1 MRDKTLGLLESSAKF
16 ATECVFDPVQ
26 ARCPDPAR
34 EERVRA
40 AIDAREVEAH
50 LRARHQI
57 PPSYHGRESAA
68 YDVVTHRVEDP
79 EHLQIIDALGEERNQ
94 RYRTRHAADMLAKE
108 QEALFEDANKGQK
121 IAHVSHERHEEVT
134 RRGYDIIT
142 NCRFGDGLKQQKKHL
157 PYTTPQPGVW
167 EKATNLKP
175 DAPGPVWYTPGAA
188 SSHGGSQSARAASHP
203 ASVHHYTQHR
213 QPQQEFHHRQPQEH
227 LDLTQPRGDFTQLR
241 DMHSPDSR
249 TRSARSTG
257 VASARARG
265 NSSRGSG
272 SHGGSNP
279 YGATPLL
286 AGSTRSPPASDFG
299 ATISPSQ
306 AYAEASRTTAMA
318 DVAPPP
324 PTIPGKTMGSVYA
337 RATQG

>member
-16 ATECVFDPVQ
+16 ARECVFDPVL
-26 ARCPDPAR
+26 AKCPDPAR
-34 EERVRA
+34 EGRTRA
-40 AIDAREVEAH
+40 AIDAREVEAQ
-50 LRARHQI
+50 LRARHQL
-57 PPSYHGRESAA
+57 PPSYHGKESAA
-68 YDVVTHRVEDP
+68 YDIVTHRVEDP

-94 RYRTRHAADMLAKE
+94 RYRTRHAADQLAKE
-108 QEALFEDANKGQK
+108 QEALFEDANTAQK
-121 IAHVSHERHEEVT
+121 LALVSHERHEEVT

-142 NCRFGDGLKQQKKHL
+142 NSRFGDGLKQQKKHP
-157 PYTTPQPGVW
+157 PYTMPRQGVW
-167 EKATNLKP
+167 EKATNLEP

-203 ASVHHYTQHR
+203 APVQQYTQHR
-213 QPQQEFHHRQPQEH
+213 RPQQEFHYQQPQEH
-227 LDLTQPRGDFTQLR
+227 LDLTQPRLDVMQR
-241 DMHSPDSR
+241 QDMHSSDSR
-249 TRSARSTG
+249 TRSARSSG
-257 VASARARG
+257 VASARGRG

-272 SHGGSNP
+272 SHGGSSR

-286 AGSTRSPPASDFG
+286 AGSVRSPPATDFG

-306 AYAEASRTTAMA
+306 AYAEASRTAMA

-324 PTIPGKTMGSVYA
+324 PTIPGEAMGTVYA